1 MPGRLGIVNR
11 DQQGYQTKN
20 QTNINHEPY
29 HNSIYILIKR
39 VCLTMEYMDF
49 PRFLRPP
56 IHSDTQPGPLAATAG
71 RGREAAAWRAVEL
84 ETHSC
89 K

>member
-1 MPGRLGIVNR
+1 
-11 DQQGYQTKN
+11 
-20 QTNINHEPY
+20 
-29 HNSIYILIKR
+29 
-39 VCLTMEYMDF
+39 MDI
-49 PRFLRPP
+49 PWFLRPP

-71 RGREAAAWRAVEL
+71 REREAAAWRAVEL